1 MKTHRKSGINFK
13 TIIIAG
19 VMFIVAN
26 TLLAQQSVVEGKVTA
41 AEGGEVLPGVSV
53 IVKGTNDGTVTTFD
67 GDYSLNLDPSATLIF
82 SYIGFKTVEVNV
94 DARTKINVIL
104 EPDVLALNEAVVVG
118 YGTQKKKDITGSV
131 ASLKSKDFNQGV
143 LIGPEDALRGRIAG
157 VTVSSV
163 SSAPGAGSSVRIR
176 GGTSITAGNE
186 PLYVIDGFPID
197 NSPVDPGSGL
207 INSDGAPSNPLSML
221 NPSDIASIDVL
232 KDASATAIYGSRGA
246 NGVIII
252 TTKRGRSGAANLT
265 YNTSIGISNP
275 INLLNLF
282 TPDEFIIES
291 NKITPGAIDPSTASR
306 TDWIDE
312 VTRTAYTKIHNIS
325 ISGGNE
331 GTTYSASVGYFD
343 QEGIVKNSGVERL
356 SSRLN
361 VNHKALNNKLDIRVN
376 LLGSFSNLTNLASG
390 VQGTTGEGGVINNAI
405 KASPVDPIFNPDG
418 SLATS
423 SLVTVDN
430 PLAVLEIKDNTK
442 NTRLLG
448 NITAVLQLTDDFD
461 LETKFGADQ
470 NIGKR
475 QSFNPTSTRTGLV
488 DGGRA
493 NIRERTLS
501 STLGEVLVRYDKNFG
516 DHSLNAL
523 VGYSYQEFN
532 TEEFGAT
539 ATGFPTDAIQFYNLG
554 LGQSDGFSANPP
566 YSGRTSSKL
575 ISGIFRANYSYR
587 DKYLLTTTYR
597 RDGSTRFSEN
607 NQWGNFPSLSFA
619 WRITQESFM
628 QNSIFNDLKIR
639 FGWGVTGSQEI
650 PPNRSLNTFGP
661 QGNSFNAQIGNSF
674 LTGIAQN
681 NVGNDDLTWE
691 ETTSLNLGLDLS
703 LFNSRI
709 SATLDIYRKNTT
721 DLLLES
727 PLPSP
732 SVAST
737 RLANIGEVQ
746 NQGIEFSLET
756 KNIDSEKF
764 TWSTAL
770 NLAHNQNEIITLAND
785 NADIISGQ
793 IRGAGISG
801 TTTQILRVGEEL
813 GSFFGLVFTGIDPD
827 TGQETFED
835 LDNDGT
841 PDRQVI
847 GSGQPD
853 LTFGINNSFTY
864 KNWDLAFF
872 FQGTIGTDMFYVQ
885 RLELRTVGITN
896 TFREYADY
904 WTPENRNASLPALG
918 EPRVFHDGLLDSGS
932 FFRLSNA
939 TLGYRL
945 PVENINWLNSARF
958 YVNVQNAF
966 IITDYKGFNPEV
978 SVQNIGGVSSS
989 PSIGID
995 TNGYPMAQTWNFG
1008 MQFNF

>member
-539 ATGFPTDAIQFYNLG
+539 ATGFPT
-554 LGQSDGFSANPP
+554 PP
-566 YSGRTSSKL
+566 VLTKSGV
-575 ISGIFRANYSYR
+575 
-587 DKYLLTTTYR
+587 
-597 RDGSTRFSEN
+597 
-607 NQWGNFPSLSFA
+607 W
-619 WRITQESFM
+619 
-628 QNSIFNDLKIR
+628 
-639 FGWGVTGSQEI
+639 
-650 PPNRSLNTFGP
+650 
-661 QGNSFNAQIGNSF
+661 
-674 LTGIAQN
+674 
-681 NVGNDDLTWE
+681 
-691 ETTSLNLGLDLS
+691 
-703 LFNSRI
+703 
-709 SATLDIYRKNTT
+709 
-721 DLLLES
+721 
-727 PLPSP
+727 
-732 SVAST
+732 
-737 RLANIGEVQ
+737 
-746 NQGIEFSLET
+746 
-756 KNIDSEKF
+756 
-764 TWSTAL
+764 
-770 NLAHNQNEIITLAND
+770 
-785 NADIISGQ
+785 
-793 IRGAGISG
+793 
-801 TTTQILRVGEEL
+801 
-813 GSFFGLVFTGIDPD
+813 
-827 TGQETFED
+827 
-835 LDNDGT
+835 
-841 PDRQVI
+841 
-847 GSGQPD
+847 
-853 LTFGINNSFTY
+853 
-864 KNWDLAFF
+864 
-872 FQGTIGTDMFYVQ
+872 
-885 RLELRTVGITN
+885 
-896 TFREYADY
+896 
-904 WTPENRNASLPALG
+904 
-918 EPRVFHDGLLDSGS
+918 
-932 FFRLSNA
+932 
-939 TLGYRL
+939 
-945 PVENINWLNSARF
+945 
-958 YVNVQNAF
+958 
-966 IITDYKGFNPEV
+966 
-978 SVQNIGGVSSS
+978 
-989 PSIGID
+989 
-995 TNGYPMAQTWNFG
+995 
-1008 MQFNF
+1008 